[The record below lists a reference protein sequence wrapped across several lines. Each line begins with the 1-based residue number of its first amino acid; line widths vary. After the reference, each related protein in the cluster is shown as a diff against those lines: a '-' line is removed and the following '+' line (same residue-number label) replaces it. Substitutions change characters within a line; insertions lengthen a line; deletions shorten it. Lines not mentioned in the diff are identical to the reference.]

1 MIDTT
6 ALTALITAFRAE
18 VTQNSISPEKVGSIL
33 QQIADLLATAAP
45 DSDISEFTVLRQRL
59 MGVSTMFT
67 SLAQGT
73 SDRNHI
79 YLTSNTYNVATG
91 TKHTNTDAIRI
102 QQATT
107 ERAGAMRAQQVIDLN
122 AAKKN
127 ITELQD
133 EIANLGRV
141 LDATGSHFNILSE
154 QLYGIK
160 NTDLVALSKNITDL
174 QTEVANLGRVLD
186 ATGSRFNILSEQ
198 IYGIKNTDLVTLSKN
213 ITDLQTEVANLG
225 RVLEATGSRF
235 NVLSEQIDGIKNTDL
250 VALSKNIADL
260 HSLLETLDTEMGE
273 AEDDIIVLR
282 NDINDIQDIRIIS
295 VDVKDR
301 FLILQGAAPLLERK
315 LIPYLFRLTK
325 KANRKR
331 YKNSAGVKIRKKN
344 RPRKGWHLMG
354 NRTTLNVDATTF
366 EVSINTTVH
375 GNDKRE
381 ASYSYHPMDFIKLSN
396 DLNGHKQV
404 AYGKRLISLWNEEKE
419 RERKISL
426 KYGIAF
432 GYKITGDGLPIDLL
446 CTNIA
451 EFSVVY
457 DPKSRSWS
465 FSK

>member
-6 ALTALITAFRAE
+6 SLTALISAFRAE

-33 QQIADLLATAAP
+33 QQIADLLTTAAP
-45 DSDISEFTVLRQRL
+45 SSDMSEFTVLRQRL
-59 MGVSTMFT
+59 MSISTMFT

-91 TKHTNTDAIRI
+91 TKHTDTDSIRI

-127 ITELQD
+127 ITDLQD

-141 LDATGSHFNILSE
+141 LDATGSRFNTLSE
-154 QLYGIK
+154 QINGVK
-160 NTDLVALSKNITDL
+160 NTDLVALSNSIT
-174 QTEVANLGRVLD
+174 E
-186 ATGSRFNILSEQ
+186 
-198 IYGIKNTDLVTLSKN
+198 
-213 ITDLQTEVANLG
+213 
-225 RVLEATGSRF
+225 
-235 NVLSEQIDGIKNTDL
+235 
-250 VALSKNIADL
+250 L
-260 HSLLETLDTEMGE
+260 HTLLEEVDTQIIEI
-273 AEDDIIVLR
+273 EDEIIFLR
-282 NDINDIQDIRIIS
+282 NDINNMQDIRTIS
-295 VDVKDR
+295 VEVKDR

-381 ASYSYHPMDFIKLSN
+381 VSYSYHPMDFIKLSN

-419 RERKISL
+419 RERKVSL

-432 GYKITGDGLPIDLL
+432 GYKIKGDGLPIDLL

-457 DPKSRSWS
+457 DPRSRSWS

>member
-45 DSDISEFTVLRQRL
+45 DSDMSEFTVLRQRL

-91 TKHTNTDAIRI
+91 TKHTDTDAIRI

-127 ITELQD
+127 ITDLQD

-154 QLYGIK
+154 QIYGMK

-174 QTEVANLGRVLD
+174 R
-186 ATGSRFNILSEQ
+186 
-198 IYGIKNTDLVTLSKN
+198 
-213 ITDLQTEVANLG
+213 
-225 RVLEATGSRF
+225 
-235 NVLSEQIDGIKNTDL
+235 
-250 VALSKNIADL
+250 
-260 HSLLETLDTEMGE
+260 SLLETLDTEMGE

-282 NDINDIQDIRIIS
+282 NDINDIQDIRTIS

-315 LIPYLFRLTK
+315 LVPYLFRLTK

-375 GNDKRE
+375 GADRE
-381 ASYSYHPMDFIKLSN
+381 PSYSYHPMDFIKLSN

-432 GYKITGDGLPIDLL
+432 GYKTTGDGLPIDLL

>member
-6 ALTALITAFRAE
+6 ALTALISAFRAE
-18 VTQNSISPEKVGSIL
+18 VTQNSISPEKVGGIL
-33 QQIADLLATAAP
+33 QQIADLLATATP
-45 DSDISEFTVLRQRL
+45 DSDMSEFTVLRQRL
-59 MGVSTMFT
+59 MSISTMFT

-91 TKHTNTDAIRI
+91 TKYTDTDSIRI

-122 AAKKN
+122 TAKKN
-127 ITELQD
+127 ITELQT

-141 LDATGSHFNILSE
+141 LDA
-154 QLYGIK
+154 
-160 NTDLVALSKNITDL
+160 V
-174 QTEVANLGRVLD
+174 
-186 ATGSRFNILSEQ
+186 GSRFNILSEQ
-198 IYGIKNTDLVTLSKN
+198 IDGVKN
-213 ITDLQTEVANLG
+213 A
-225 RVLEATGSRF
+225 
-235 NVLSEQIDGIKNTDL
+235 DL
-250 VALSKNIADL
+250 VALSENIADL
-260 HSLLETLDTEMGE
+260 RSLLETLDTEMGE

-282 NDINDIQDIRIIS
+282 NDINDIQDIRTIS
-295 VDVKDR
+295 VEVKDR
-301 FLILQGAAPLLERK
+301 FLTLQGAAPLLERK

-366 EVSINTTVH
+366 EVSIKTTVH

-396 DLNGHKQV
+396 DIDGHKQV

-419 RERKISL
+419 RERKVSL

-432 GYKITGDGLPIDLL
+432 GYKMTGDGVPIESL

-457 DPKSRSWS
+457 NPKDKSWS

>member
-6 ALTALITAFRAE
+6 SLTALISAFRAE
-18 VTQNSISPEKVGSIL
+18 VTQNSISPEKVGGIL
-33 QQIADLLATAAP
+33 QQIADLLATATP
-45 DSDISEFTVLRQRL
+45 DSDMSEFTVLRQRL
-59 MGVSTMFT
+59 MSISTMFT

-79 YLTSNTYNVATG
+79 YLTSTTYNVATG

-122 AAKKN
+122 TAK
-127 ITELQD
+127 
-133 EIANLGRV
+133 
-141 LDATGSHFNILSE
+141 
-154 QLYGIK
+154 
-160 NTDLVALSKNITDL
+160 KNITDL

-198 IYGIKNTDLVTLSKN
+198 I
-213 ITDLQTEVANLG
+213 
-225 RVLEATGSRF
+225 
-235 NVLSEQIDGIKNTDL
+235 DGIKNTDL
-250 VALSKNIADL
+250 VALSENIADL
-260 HSLLETLDTEMGE
+260 RSLLETLDTEMGE

-282 NDINDIQDIRIIS
+282 NDINDIQDIRTIS

-381 ASYSYHPMDFIKLSN
+381 VSYSYHPMDFIKLSN

-419 RERKISL
+419 RERKVSL

-432 GYKITGDGLPIDLL
+432 GYKIKGDGLPIDLL

>member
-45 DSDISEFTVLRQRL
+45 DSDMSEFTVLRQRL

-127 ITELQD
+127 ITDLQD

-154 QLYGIK
+154 QL
-160 NTDLVALSKNITDL
+160 
-174 QTEVANLGRVLD
+174 
-186 ATGSRFNILSEQ
+186 
-198 IYGIKNTDLVTLSKN
+198 YGIKNTDLVTLSKN

-235 NVLSEQIDGIKNTDL
+235 NILSEQIDGIKNTDI
-250 VALSKNIADL
+250 VTLSENIADL
-260 HSLLETLDTEMGE
+260 RSLLETLDTEMGE

-282 NDINDIQDIRIIS
+282 NDINDIQDTRIIS

-354 NRTTLNVDATTF
+354 NRTTLNVDATTL

-419 RERKISL
+419 RERKVSL

>member
-45 DSDISEFTVLRQRL
+45 DSDMSEFTVLRQRL

-127 ITELQD
+127 ITDLQD
-133 EIANLGRV
+133 
-141 LDATGSHFNILSE
+141 
-154 QLYGIK
+154 
-160 NTDLVALSKNITDL
+160 
-174 QTEVANLGRVLD
+174 EVANLGRVLD
-186 ATGSRFNILSEQ
+186 AVGSRFNI
-198 IYGIKNTDLVTLSKN
+198 
-213 ITDLQTEVANLG
+213 
-225 RVLEATGSRF
+225 
-235 NVLSEQIDGIKNTDL
+235 LSEQIDGIKNTDF

-260 HSLLETLDTEMGE
+260 RSLLETLDTEMGE

-282 NDINDIQDIRIIS
+282 NDINDIQDIRTIS

-301 FLILQGAAPLLERK
+301 FLTLQGAAPLLEK
-315 LIPYLFRLTK
+315 KYIPYLFRLTK

-419 RERKISL
+419 RERKVSL

>member
-6 ALTALITAFRAE
+6 SLTALISAFRAE
-18 VTQNSISPEKVGSIL
+18 VTQNSISPEKVGGIL

-45 DSDISEFTVLRQRL
+45 DSDMSEFTVLRQRL
-59 MGVSTMFT
+59 MSISTMFT

-91 TKHTNTDAIRI
+91 TKYTDTDSIRI

-122 AAKKN
+122 TAKKN
-127 ITELQD
+127 ITDLQT

-141 LDATGSHFNILSE
+141 LDA
-154 QLYGIK
+154 
-160 NTDLVALSKNITDL
+160 V
-174 QTEVANLGRVLD
+174 
-186 ATGSRFNILSEQ
+186 GSRFNI
-198 IYGIKNTDLVTLSKN
+198 
-213 ITDLQTEVANLG
+213 
-225 RVLEATGSRF
+225 
-235 NVLSEQIDGIKNTDL
+235 LSEQIDGIKNTDL

-260 HSLLETLDTEMGE
+260 RSLLETLDTEMGE

-282 NDINDIQDIRIIS
+282 NDINDIQDIRTIS
-295 VDVKDR
+295 VEVKDR
-301 FLILQGAAPLLERK
+301 FLTLQGAAPLLERK

-396 DLNGHKQV
+396 DIDGHKQV

-419 RERKISL
+419 RERKVSL

-432 GYKITGDGLPIDLL
+432 GYKIKGDGLPIDLL

>member
-1 MIDTT
+1 MPYQTAKDMIDTT

-141 LDATGSHFNILSE
+141 LDATGS
-154 QLYGIK
+154 
-160 NTDLVALSKNITDL
+160 
-174 QTEVANLGRVLD
+174 
-186 ATGSRFNILSEQ
+186 RFNILSEQ
-198 IYGIKNTDLVTLSKN
+198 IYGIKNTDLVT
-213 ITDLQTEVANLG
+213 
-225 RVLEATGSRF
+225 
-235 NVLSEQIDGIKNTDL
+235 
-250 VALSKNIADL
+250 LSKNIADL

-282 NDINDIQDIRIIS
+282 NDINDIQDIRTIS

-331 YKNSAGVKIRKKN
+331 YTNSAGTRIRKKSK
-344 RPRKGWHLMG
+344 PRKGWHLMG
-354 NRTTLNVDATTF
+354 NRTTLNVDATTL

-381 ASYSYHPMDFIKLSN
+381 ASYSYHPMDFIKQST
-396 DLNGHKQV
+396 DKHGHKQV
-404 AYGKRLISLWNEEKE
+404 AYGKRLISLWNGENNS
-419 RERKISL
+419 ERKVEL

-432 GYKITGDGLPIDLL
+432 GYKTTGDGLPIDLL

>member
-45 DSDISEFTVLRQRL
+45 DSDMSEFTVLRQRL

-133 EIANLGRV
+133 E
-141 LDATGSHFNILSE
+141 
-154 QLYGIK
+154 
-160 NTDLVALSKNITDL
+160 
-174 QTEVANLGRVLD
+174 VANLGRVLD

-198 IYGIKNTDLVTLSKN
+198 I
-213 ITDLQTEVANLG
+213 
-225 RVLEATGSRF
+225 
-235 NVLSEQIDGIKNTDL
+235 DGVKNTDL
-250 VALSKNIADL
+250 VALSNSIADL
-260 HSLLETLDTEMGE
+260 RSLLETLDTEMGE
-273 AEDDIIVLR
+273 AEDEIIIIR
-282 NDINDIQDIRIIS
+282 NELNDIQDLRTIS
-295 VDVKDR
+295 VEVKDR
-301 FLILQGAAPLLERK
+301 FLTLQGAAPLLEK
-315 LIPYLFRLTK
+315 KYIPYLFRLTK

-331 YKNSAGVKIRKKN
+331 YKNTAGVKIRKKN

-419 RERKISL
+419 RERKVSL

-432 GYKITGDGLPIDLL
+432 GYKIKGDGLPIDLL

>member
-45 DSDISEFTVLRQRL
+45 DSDMSEFTVLRQRL

-127 ITELQD
+127 ITDLQD

-141 LDATGSHFNILSE
+141 LDATGS
-154 QLYGIK
+154 
-160 NTDLVALSKNITDL
+160 
-174 QTEVANLGRVLD
+174 
-186 ATGSRFNILSEQ
+186 
-198 IYGIKNTDLVTLSKN
+198 
-213 ITDLQTEVANLG
+213 
-225 RVLEATGSRF
+225 RF
-235 NVLSEQIDGIKNTDL
+235 NVLSEQIYGIKNTDL

-260 HSLLETLDTEMGE
+260 RSLLETLDTEMGE

-282 NDINDIQDIRIIS
+282 NDINDIQDIRTIS

-331 YKNSAGVKIRKKN
+331 YTNSAGTRIRKKN
-344 RPRKGWHLMG
+344 KPRKGWHLMG
-354 NRTTLNVDATTF
+354 NRTTLNVDATTL

-396 DLNGHKQV
+396 DIDGHKQV

-419 RERKISL
+419 RERKVSL

-432 GYKITGDGLPIDLL
+432 GYKIKGDGLPIDLL

>member
-18 VTQNSISPEKVGSIL
+18 VTQNSISPEKVGGIL
-33 QQIADLLATAAP
+33 QQIADLLATATP
-45 DSDISEFTVLRQRL
+45 DSDMSEFTVLRQRL
-59 MGVSTMFT
+59 MSISTMFT

-127 ITELQD
+127 IT
-133 EIANLGRV
+133 
-141 LDATGSHFNILSE
+141 
-154 QLYGIK
+154 
-160 NTDLVALSKNITDL
+160 DL
-174 QTEVANLGRVLD
+174 QTE
-186 ATGSRFNILSEQ
+186 I
-198 IYGIKNTDLVTLSKN
+198 
-213 ITDLQTEVANLG
+213 ANLG

-260 HSLLETLDTEMGE
+260 RSLLETLDTEMVE
-273 AEDDIIVLR
+273 AEDDIIILR
-282 NDINDIQDIRIIS
+282 NDINDIQDIRTIS
-295 VDVKDR
+295 IDVKDR
-301 FLILQGAAPLLERK
+301 FLTVQGAGPLLDK
-315 LIPYLFRLTK
+315 NMQPYLFRFTK

-331 YKNSAGVKIRKKN
+331 YTDSTGKRIRKKN
-344 RPRKGWHLMG
+344 KPRKGWHLMG
-354 NRTTLNVDATTF
+354 DKDTLKIDKNTF
-366 EVSINTTVH
+366 EISINTTVH
-375 GNDKRE
+375 GANRE
-381 ASYSYHPMDFIKLSN
+381 PSYSYHPMDFIKQST
-396 DLNGHKQV
+396 DKHGHKQV
-404 AYGKRLISLWNEEKE
+404 AYGKRLISLWNGENNS
-419 RERKISL
+419 ERKVEL

-432 GYKITGDGLPIDLL
+432 GFRNRIDGMPIEMLY
-446 CTNIA
+446 TNIA
-451 EFSVVY
+451 EFSIIY
-457 DPKSRSWS
+457 DPKSCSWS

>member
-1 MIDTT
+1 MPYQTAKDMIDTT

-45 DSDISEFTVLRQRL
+45 DSDMSEFTVLRQRL

-127 ITELQD
+127 ITDLQD
-133 EIANLGRV
+133 
-141 LDATGSHFNILSE
+141 
-154 QLYGIK
+154 
-160 NTDLVALSKNITDL
+160 
-174 QTEVANLGRVLD
+174 
-186 ATGSRFNILSEQ
+186 
-198 IYGIKNTDLVTLSKN
+198 
-213 ITDLQTEVANLG
+213 EVANLG

-235 NVLSEQIDGIKNTDL
+235 NILSEQIDGIKNTDI
-250 VALSKNIADL
+250 VTLSENIADL
-260 HSLLETLDTEMGE
+260 RSLLETLDTEMGE
-273 AEDDIIVLR
+273 AEDDIIALR
-282 NDINDIQDIRIIS
+282 NDISDIQDTRTIS

-331 YKNSAGVKIRKKN
+331 YTNSAGTRIRKKSK
-344 RPRKGWHLMG
+344 PRKGWHLMG
-354 NRTTLNVDATTF
+354 NRTTLNVDATTL

-396 DLNGHKQV
+396 DIDGHKQV

-419 RERKISL
+419 RERKVSL

-432 GYKITGDGLPIDLL
+432 GYKIKGDGLPIDLL

>member
-33 QQIADLLATAAP
+33 QQIADLLATATP
-45 DSDISEFTVLRQRL
+45 DSDMSEFTVLRQRL

-122 AAKKN
+122 TAKKN
-127 ITELQD
+127 ITDLQD

-141 LDATGSHFNILSE
+141 LDATGS
-154 QLYGIK
+154 
-160 NTDLVALSKNITDL
+160 
-174 QTEVANLGRVLD
+174 
-186 ATGSRFNILSEQ
+186 RFN
-198 IYGIKNTDLVTLSKN
+198 T
-213 ITDLQTEVANLG
+213 
-225 RVLEATGSRF
+225 
-235 NVLSEQIDGIKNTDL
+235 LSEQIDWIKNTDL

-260 HSLLETLDTEMGE
+260 RSLLETLDTEMVE
-273 AEDDIIVLR
+273 AEDDIIILR
-282 NDINDIQDIRIIS
+282 NDINDIQDIRTIS

-331 YKNSAGVKIRKKN
+331 YTNSAGTRIRKKN
-344 RPRKGWHLMG
+344 KPRKGWHLMG
-354 NRTTLNVDATTF
+354 DRTTLNVDATTL

-375 GNDKRE
+375 GADRE
-381 ASYSYHPMDFIKLSN
+381 PSYSYHPMDFIKLSN

-404 AYGKRLISLWNEEKE
+404 AYGKRLISLWNEKKE
-419 RERKISL
+419 RERKVSL

-432 GYKITGDGLPIDLL
+432 GYKIKGDGLPIDLL

>member
-160 NTDLVALSKNITDL
+160 NTDLV
-174 QTEVANLGRVLD
+174 
-186 ATGSRFNILSEQ
+186 
-198 IYGIKNTDLVTLSKN
+198 TLSKN

-235 NVLSEQIDGIKNTDL
+235 NILSEQIDGIKNTDI
-250 VALSKNIADL
+250 VTLSENIADL

-282 NDINDIQDIRIIS
+282 NDISDIQDIRTIS

-315 LIPYLFRLTK
+315 LVPYLFRLTK

-354 NRTTLNVDATTF
+354 NRTTLNVDATTL

-396 DLNGHKQV
+396 DIDGHKQV

-419 RERKISL
+419 RERKVSL

-432 GYKITGDGLPIDLL
+432 GYKTTGDGLPIDLL

>member
-127 ITELQD
+127 IT
-133 EIANLGRV
+133 
-141 LDATGSHFNILSE
+141 
-154 QLYGIK
+154 
-160 NTDLVALSKNITDL
+160 DL

-186 ATGSRFNILSEQ
+186 ATGSRFN
-198 IYGIKNTDLVTLSKN
+198 T
-213 ITDLQTEVANLG
+213 
-225 RVLEATGSRF
+225 
-235 NVLSEQIDGIKNTDL
+235 LSEQIDGIKNTDL

-260 HSLLETLDTEMGE
+260 RSLLETLDTEMGE
-273 AEDDIIVLR
+273 AEDDIIILR
-282 NDINDIQDIRIIS
+282 NDINDIQDIRTIS

-331 YKNSAGVKIRKKN
+331 YTNSAGTRIRKKSK
-344 RPRKGWHLMG
+344 PRKGWHLMG
-354 NRTTLNVDATTF
+354 NRTTLNVDATTL

-396 DLNGHKQV
+396 DIHGHKQV

-432 GYKITGDGLPIDLL
+432 GYKTTGDGLPIDLL

>member
-6 ALTALITAFRAE
+6 SLTALISAFRAE
-18 VTQNSISPEKVGSIL
+18 VTQNSISPEKVGGIL
-33 QQIADLLATAAP
+33 QQIADLLATATP
-45 DSDISEFTVLRQRL
+45 DSDMSEFTVLRQRL
-59 MGVSTMFT
+59 MSISTMFT

-127 ITELQD
+127 ITDLQD
-133 EIANLGRV
+133 EI
-141 LDATGSHFNILSE
+141 
-154 QLYGIK
+154 
-160 NTDLVALSKNITDL
+160 
-174 QTEVANLGRVLD
+174 ANLGRVLD

-198 IYGIKNTDLVTLSKN
+198 I
-213 ITDLQTEVANLG
+213 
-225 RVLEATGSRF
+225 
-235 NVLSEQIDGIKNTDL
+235 DGIKNTDL
-250 VALSKNIADL
+250 VALSENIADL
-260 HSLLETLDTEMGE
+260 RSLLETLDTEMGE

-282 NDINDIQDIRIIS
+282 NDINDIQDIRTIS

-301 FLILQGAAPLLERK
+301 FLTLQGAAPLLERK

-419 RERKISL
+419 RERKVSL

>member
-45 DSDISEFTVLRQRL
+45 DSDMSEFTVLRQRL

-79 YLTSNTYNVATG
+79 YLTSTTYNVATG

-122 AAKKN
+122 AAK
-127 ITELQD
+127 
-133 EIANLGRV
+133 
-141 LDATGSHFNILSE
+141 
-154 QLYGIK
+154 
-160 NTDLVALSKNITDL
+160 
-174 QTEVANLGRVLD
+174 
-186 ATGSRFNILSEQ
+186 
-198 IYGIKNTDLVTLSKN
+198 KN

-260 HSLLETLDTEMGE
+260 RSLLETLDTEMGE

-282 NDINDIQDIRIIS
+282 NDINDIQDIRTIS

-301 FLILQGAAPLLERK
+301 FLTLQGAAPLLERK

-375 GNDKRE
+375 GADRE
-381 ASYSYHPMDFIKLSN
+381 PSYSYHPMDFIKLSN

-419 RERKISL
+419 RERKVSL
-426 KYGIAF
+426 KYGIAV
-432 GYKITGDGLPIDLL
+432 GYKMTGDGVPIESL

-457 DPKSRSWS
+457 NPKDKSWS

>member
-1 MIDTT
+1 M
-6 ALTALITAFRAE
+6 
-18 VTQNSISPEKVGSIL
+18 
-33 QQIADLLATAAP
+33 
-45 DSDISEFTVLRQRL
+45 SEFTVLRQRL

-91 TKHTNTDAIRI
+91 TKHTDTDAIRI

-127 ITELQD
+127 ITDLQD

-141 LDATGSHFNILSE
+141 LDATGS
-154 QLYGIK
+154 
-160 NTDLVALSKNITDL
+160 
-174 QTEVANLGRVLD
+174 
-186 ATGSRFNILSEQ
+186 RFN
-198 IYGIKNTDLVTLSKN
+198 T
-213 ITDLQTEVANLG
+213 
-225 RVLEATGSRF
+225 
-235 NVLSEQIDGIKNTDL
+235 LSEQIDWIKNTDL

-260 HSLLETLDTEMGE
+260 RSLLETLDTEMGE
-273 AEDDIIVLR
+273 AEDDIIILR
-282 NDINDIQDIRIIS
+282 NDINDIQDIRTIS

-331 YKNSAGVKIRKKN
+331 YTNSAGTRIRKKSK
-344 RPRKGWHLMG
+344 PRKGWHLMG
-354 NRTTLNVDATTF
+354 NRTTLNVDATTL

-375 GNDKRE
+375 GADRE
-381 ASYSYHPMDFIKLSN
+381 PSYSYHPMDFIKLSN

-432 GYKITGDGLPIDLL
+432 GYKTTGDGLPIDLL

>member
-45 DSDISEFTVLRQRL
+45 DSDMSEFTVLRQRL

-127 ITELQD
+127 IT
-133 EIANLGRV
+133 
-141 LDATGSHFNILSE
+141 
-154 QLYGIK
+154 
-160 NTDLVALSKNITDL
+160 
-174 QTEVANLGRVLD
+174 
-186 ATGSRFNILSEQ
+186 
-198 IYGIKNTDLVTLSKN
+198 
-213 ITDLQTEVANLG
+213 DLQTEVANLG

-235 NVLSEQIDGIKNTDL
+235 NTLSEQIDGIKNTDL

-260 HSLLETLDTEMGE
+260 RSLLETLDTEMGE

-282 NDINDIQDIRIIS
+282 NDINDIQDIRTIS

-419 RERKISL
+419 RERKVSL

-432 GYKITGDGLPIDLL
+432 GYKIKGDGLPIDLL

>member
-18 VTQNSISPEKVGSIL
+18 VTQNSISPEKVGGIL

-45 DSDISEFTVLRQRL
+45 DSDMSEFTVLRQRL
-59 MGVSTMFT
+59 MSISTMFT

-122 AAKKN
+122 TAKKN
-127 ITELQD
+127 ITDLQD
-133 EIANLGRV
+133 ELANLGRV
-141 LDATGSHFNILSE
+141 LDA
-154 QLYGIK
+154 
-160 NTDLVALSKNITDL
+160 V
-174 QTEVANLGRVLD
+174 
-186 ATGSRFNILSEQ
+186 GSRFNI
-198 IYGIKNTDLVTLSKN
+198 
-213 ITDLQTEVANLG
+213 
-225 RVLEATGSRF
+225 
-235 NVLSEQIDGIKNTDL
+235 LSEQIDGIKNTDF

-260 HSLLETLDTEMGE
+260 RSLLETLDTEMGE

-282 NDINDIQDIRIIS
+282 NDINDIQDIRTIS

-381 ASYSYHPMDFIKLSN
+381 SSYSYHPMDFIKLSN

-419 RERKISL
+419 RERKVSL

-432 GYKITGDGLPIDLL
+432 GYKIKGDGLPIDLL

>member
-1 MIDTT
+1 MPYQTAKDMIDTT

-18 VTQNSISPEKVGSIL
+18 ITQNSISPEKVGSIL

-91 TKHTNTDAIRI
+91 TKHTDTDAIRI

-127 ITELQD
+127 IT
-133 EIANLGRV
+133 
-141 LDATGSHFNILSE
+141 
-154 QLYGIK
+154 
-160 NTDLVALSKNITDL
+160 DL
-174 QTEVANLGRVLD
+174 QTEIANLGRVLD
-186 ATGSRFNILSEQ
+186 ATGSRFN
-198 IYGIKNTDLVTLSKN
+198 T
-213 ITDLQTEVANLG
+213 
-225 RVLEATGSRF
+225 
-235 NVLSEQIDGIKNTDL
+235 LSEQIDWIKNTDL

-282 NDINDIQDIRIIS
+282 NDINDIQDIRTIS

-331 YKNSAGVKIRKKN
+331 YTNSAGTRIRKKSK
-344 RPRKGWHLMG
+344 PRKGWHLMG
-354 NRTTLNVDATTF
+354 NRTTLNVDATTL

-375 GNDKRE
+375 GADRE
-381 ASYSYHPMDFIKLSN
+381 PSYSYHPMDFIKQST
-396 DLNGHKQV
+396 DKHGHKQV
-404 AYGKRLISLWNEEKE
+404 AYGKRLISLWNGENNS
-419 RERKISL
+419 ERKVEL
-426 KYGIAF
+426 KYGVAF
-432 GYKITGDGLPIDLL
+432 GYKTTGDGLPIDLL

-451 EFSVVY
+451 EFSIIY
-457 DPKSRSWS
+457 DPKSCSWS

>member
-1 MIDTT
+1 MPYQTAKDMIDTT

-45 DSDISEFTVLRQRL
+45 DSDMSELTVLRQRL

-91 TKHTNTDAIRI
+91 TKHTNIDAIRI

-127 ITELQD
+127 ITDLQD

-154 QLYGIK
+154 Q
-160 NTDLVALSKNITDL
+160 
-174 QTEVANLGRVLD
+174 
-186 ATGSRFNILSEQ
+186 
-198 IYGIKNTDLVTLSKN
+198 IY
-213 ITDLQTEVANLG
+213 
-225 RVLEATGSRF
+225 
-235 NVLSEQIDGIKNTDL
+235 GIKNTDL

-260 HSLLETLDTEMGE
+260 RSLLETLDTEMGE

-282 NDINDIQDIRIIS
+282 NDISDIQDIRTIS

-331 YKNSAGVKIRKKN
+331 YTNSAGTRIRKKSK
-344 RPRKGWHLMG
+344 PRKGWHLMG
-354 NRTTLNVDATTF
+354 NRTTLNVDATTL

-396 DLNGHKQV
+396 DIDGHKQV

-419 RERKISL
+419 RERKVSL

-432 GYKITGDGLPIDLL
+432 GYKIKGDGLPIDLL

>member
-141 LDATGSHFNILSE
+141 LDATGS
-154 QLYGIK
+154 
-160 NTDLVALSKNITDL
+160 
-174 QTEVANLGRVLD
+174 
-186 ATGSRFNILSEQ
+186 RFNMLSEQ
-198 IYGIKNTDLVTLSKN
+198 IY
-213 ITDLQTEVANLG
+213 
-225 RVLEATGSRF
+225 
-235 NVLSEQIDGIKNTDL
+235 GIKNTDL

-260 HSLLETLDTEMGE
+260 RSLLETLDTEMGE
-273 AEDDIIVLR
+273 AKDDIIILR
-282 NDINDIQDIRIIS
+282 NDINDIQDIRTIS

-315 LIPYLFRLTK
+315 LVPYLFRLTK

-375 GNDKRE
+375 GADRE
-381 ASYSYHPMDFIKLSN
+381 PSYSYHPMDFIKLSN

-419 RERKISL
+419 RERKVSL

-432 GYKITGDGLPIDLL
+432 GYKIKGDGLPIDLL

>member
-45 DSDISEFTVLRQRL
+45 DSDMSEFTVLRQRL

-133 EIANLGRV
+133 DINRIDTLISEIE
-141 LDATGSHFNILSE
+141 SSIE
-154 QLYGIK
+154 
-160 NTDLVALSKNITDL
+160 
-174 QTEVANLGRVLD
+174 
-186 ATGSRFNILSEQ
+186 
-198 IYGIKNTDLVTLSKN
+198 
-213 ITDLQTEVANLG
+213 
-225 RVLEATGSRF
+225 
-235 NVLSEQIDGIKNTDL
+235 VLS
-250 VALSKNIADL
+250 
-260 HSLLETLDTEMGE
+260 
-273 AEDDIIVLR
+273 
-282 NDINDIQDIRIIS
+282 NDILAIKDS
-295 VDVKDR
+295 VCLTVEVKDR
-301 FLILQGAAPLLERK
+301 FLTVQGAEPLLARNMQ
-315 LIPYLFRLTK
+315 PYLFRLTK

-331 YKNSAGVKIRKKN
+331 YTDSSGQKVKKKN
-344 RPRKGWHLMG
+344 ITRKGWHLMG
-354 NRTTLNVDATTF
+354 DRDTLKMDRTTG
-366 EVSINTTVH
+366 EISINTTVH

-381 ASYSYHPMDFIKLSN
+381 VSYSYHPMDFIKIST
-396 DLNGHKQV
+396 DKKGHKQV
-404 AYGKRLISLWNEEKE
+404 AYGKRLISLWNGEENC
-419 RERKISL
+419 ERKVEL

-432 GYKITGDGLPIDLL
+432 GFRNRRDGMPTELL
-446 CTNIA
+446 YSNIA
-451 EFSVVY
+451 EFNIIY
-457 DPKSRSWS
+457 NPKDKNWS
-465 FSK
+465 FGK

>member
-6 ALTALITAFRAE
+6 SLTALISAFRAE

-45 DSDISEFTVLRQRL
+45 DSDMSEFTVLRQRL
-59 MGVSTMFT
+59 MSISTMFT
-67 SLAQGT
+67 SLTQGT

-91 TKHTNTDAIRI
+91 TKHTDTDSIRI

-122 AAKKN
+122 TAK
-127 ITELQD
+127 
-133 EIANLGRV
+133 
-141 LDATGSHFNILSE
+141 
-154 QLYGIK
+154 
-160 NTDLVALSKNITDL
+160 KNITDL
-174 QTEVANLGRVLD
+174 QDEVANLGRVLD
-186 ATGSRFNILSEQ
+186 A
-198 IYGIKNTDLVTLSKN
+198 V
-213 ITDLQTEVANLG
+213 
-225 RVLEATGSRF
+225 GSRF

-260 HSLLETLDTEMGE
+260 RSLLETLDTEMGE

-282 NDINDIQDIRIIS
+282 NDINDIQDIRTIS

-315 LIPYLFRLTK
+315 LVPYLFRLTK

-344 RPRKGWHLMG
+344 RPHKGWHLMG
-354 NRTTLNVDATTF
+354 NRTTLNVDATTL

-419 RERKISL
+419 RERKVSL

-432 GYKITGDGLPIDLL
+432 GYKIKGDGLPIDLL

>member
-6 ALTALITAFRAE
+6 ALTALISAFRAE
-18 VTQNSISPEKVGSIL
+18 VTQNSISPEKVGGIL
-33 QQIADLLATAAP
+33 QQIADLLATATP
-45 DSDISEFTVLRQRL
+45 DSDMSEFTVLRQRL
-59 MGVSTMFT
+59 MSISTMFT

-127 ITELQD
+127 ITDLQD

-141 LDATGSHFNILSE
+141 LDATGS
-154 QLYGIK
+154 
-160 NTDLVALSKNITDL
+160 
-174 QTEVANLGRVLD
+174 
-186 ATGSRFNILSEQ
+186 RFN
-198 IYGIKNTDLVTLSKN
+198 T
-213 ITDLQTEVANLG
+213 
-225 RVLEATGSRF
+225 
-235 NVLSEQIDGIKNTDL
+235 LSEQIDGIKNTDL

-260 HSLLETLDTEMGE
+260 RSLLETLDTEMVE
-273 AEDDIIVLR
+273 AEDDIIILR
-282 NDINDIQDIRIIS
+282 NDINDIQDIRTIS
-295 VDVKDR
+295 IDVKDR

-331 YKNSAGVKIRKKN
+331 YTNSAGTRIRKKSK
-344 RPRKGWHLMG
+344 PRKGWHLMG

-419 RERKISL
+419 RERKVSL

-432 GYKITGDGLPIDLL
+432 GYKIKGDGLPIDLL

>member
-1 MIDTT
+1 MPYQTAKDMIDTT

-45 DSDISEFTVLRQRL
+45 DSDMSEFTVLRQRL

-133 EIANLGRV
+133 DINRIDTLISEIE
-141 LDATGSHFNILSE
+141 SSIE
-154 QLYGIK
+154 
-160 NTDLVALSKNITDL
+160 
-174 QTEVANLGRVLD
+174 
-186 ATGSRFNILSEQ
+186 
-198 IYGIKNTDLVTLSKN
+198 
-213 ITDLQTEVANLG
+213 
-225 RVLEATGSRF
+225 
-235 NVLSEQIDGIKNTDL
+235 VLS
-250 VALSKNIADL
+250 
-260 HSLLETLDTEMGE
+260 
-273 AEDDIIVLR
+273 
-282 NDINDIQDIRIIS
+282 NDILAIKDS
-295 VDVKDR
+295 VCLTVEVKDR
-301 FLILQGAAPLLERK
+301 FLTVQGAEPLLARNMQ
-315 LIPYLFRLTK
+315 PYLFRLTK

-331 YKNSAGVKIRKKN
+331 YTDSSGQKVKKKN
-344 RPRKGWHLMG
+344 ITRKGWHLMG
-354 NRTTLNVDATTF
+354 DRDTLKMDRTTG
-366 EVSINTTVH
+366 EISINTTVH

-381 ASYSYHPMDFIKLSN
+381 VSYSYHPMDFIKIST
-396 DLNGHKQV
+396 DKKGHKQV
-404 AYGKRLISLWNEEKE
+404 AYGKRLISLWNGEENC
-419 RERKISL
+419 ERKVEL

-432 GYKITGDGLPIDLL
+432 GFRNRRDGMPTELL
-446 CTNIA
+446 YSNIA
-451 EFSVVY
+451 EFNIIY
-457 DPKSRSWS
+457 NPKDKNWS
-465 FSK
+465 FGK